1 MNIQRPNYFTCTL
14 AEALEWNIAQE
25 KVKALRTAQGVICEH
40 KEFQNI
46 TEFVDFLA
54 KNYGQNLAI
63 GCITPKKTST
73 SKVIESTE
81 EHLSFEC
88 LREQSC
94 RLGRYFLAQ
103 FGRGKTN
110 DQCVALMASS
120 SVIYAIVW
128 LALIRAGYRVMLLAP
143 QNTADATR
151 HLLKVSKAFAICYDQ
166 DCESKVLETLAQN
179 DLLEIGNKHQNS
191 SPATGNLQ
199 QFKIPWLSLK
209 LLIDSYLESKE
220 VDSTE
225 LEIPGPDSIAFY
237 HHSSGTTKLPKLIP
251 QTHNGQ
257 VGVLPR
263 IQGHGESCIR
273 ESTFT
278 TTPLCTGGIA
288 DLMRSW
294 SAAAPMWLF
303 PEGKLPITGQ
313 TVLSCFR
320 SVDNISSSSILY
332 PTSRLAYLSCVPF
345 VLESLV
351 ENKELKDRIRDL
363 KAVGVGGAAM
373 PSKLGDELV
382 DNGIP
387 LVSRFGSS
395 ECGFLLSSERN
406 YRNDLSWQA
415 LRASFSV
422 GINFQPISD
431 DRYELIVDKDWPL
444 VSTAEHAQRPF
455 NTHDFF
461 SPHGSITNAWQYG
474 GRSDLQLTLRTGKKL
489 DPVLIED
496 EIRRHE
502 LIDDAVLIGNDRP
515 YPAVIIFTV
524 SKSSLRNEEERNK
537 EIWLHIQKVNEK
549 IPLHARILRKSFKI
563 LDSSHIRRIPKNS
576 KGGVSRIAF
585 LKDFEVE
592 INGIY
597 NSEQLTISG
606 DFDSLQSSKD
616 IYETVQAT
624 VKSILNSSIDLEP
637 NEDLFDAGVDS
648 ARSIQ
653 IRSSICDLIPS
664 RLRSSVPQNIVF
676 ECGSIDGLA
685 KFFINLLTSNCEKQS
700 NPRDLKEAKYTEMR
714 EMVETNLSIQPKL
727 LQQAMQQSEFAPQTR
742 SHNKNVIILTGV
754 TGFLGI
760 HIFENLIKDP
770 NTEKIYLFI
779 RGSSSSSFE
788 EQCVRARAR
797 VHSTLEFYEISAAE
811 ELFHKFQCVPFLLKD
826 VCMGIPSPLYNKIA
840 SEITHVVH
848 AAWEVNFNLP
858 LKSFSSQ
865 ILGTVNLFNLI
876 LLSGRSIVTEF
887 RNPFFIFCS
896 SVASVANKQDEDSSS
911 LEPANAVDI
920 GYAQSKWVMEAIL
933 IGLHEKNPE
942 IDISILRLGQL
953 SGCTRSGVWNPREA
967 WPLMINA
974 GLTSLLKNEKV
985 ITLPDLAS
993 LKMSDIDWLPVDYA
1007 AISVYKNVLAGRC
1020 QNLEIQKV
1028 SNENPQSHISWSQFQ
1043 LWLREWTKANKLE
1056 VNFIEPKNWI
1066 DQLERENHQAKVLVS
1081 LWRNNWRVD
1090 NFPNSSIVAPDGVG
1104 DNFLSK
1110 DYIWHLLDSI
1120 YLRRNLE
1127 NRKSKI

>member
-1 MNIQRPNYFTCTL
+1 MNIHRPNYFTCTL
-14 AEALEWNIAQE
+14 AEALKWNTAQE
-25 KVKALRTAQGVICEH
+25 KVKTRQTDQGVICQH

-73 SKVIESTE
+73 YEVIESIE

-94 RLGRYFLAQ
+94 RLSRYFTAQ
-103 FGRGKTN
+103 FGRGKFN

-151 HLLKVSKAFAICYDQ
+151 HLLKISKAFAICYDQ
-166 DCESKVLETLAQN
+166 DCESRVLETLVQN
-179 DLLEIGNKHQNS
+179 NLLEIGNKNQNS
-191 SPATGNLQ
+191 LAAADSLQ
-199 QFKIPWLSLK
+199 QFKIPWLSLR
-209 LLIDSYLESKE
+209 LLIDSYFESNE

-257 VGVLPR
+257 VGILPQ
-263 IQGHGESCIR
+263 IQGHGESCIL

-294 SAAAPMWLF
+294 SAASPLWLF

-320 SVDNISSSSILY
+320 SIDNISSSSMLY

-363 KAVGVGGAAM
+363 NAVGVGGAAM
-373 PSKLGDELV
+373 PSKLGNELV

-395 ECGFLLSSERN
+395 ECGFLLSSERD

-415 LRASFSV
+415 LRASFSA
-422 GINFQPISD
+422 GLNFQPISD

-461 SPHGSITNAWQYG
+461 SPHESIANAWQYG
-474 GRSDLQLTLRTGKKL
+474 GRSDLQLTLCTGKKL

-502 LIDDAVLIGNDRP
+502 LIEDAVLIGNDRP

-524 SKSSLRNEEERNK
+524 SKSFLRNEEERNQ

-549 IPLHARILRKSFKI
+549 IPSHARILRRSFKI
-563 LDSSHIRRIPKNS
+563 LDSSQIIRIPKNS

-585 LKDFEVE
+585 LKNFEIE
-592 INGIY
+592 INEIY
-597 NSEQLTISG
+597 HSEQLTTGG
-606 DFDSLQSSKD
+606 DFDSLQSSKE

-624 VKSILNSSIDLEP
+624 VKSILNSSTDLEP

-648 ARSIQ
+648 TRSIQ
-653 IRSSICDLIPS
+653 IRTSMCDLIPS
-664 RLRSSVPQNIVF
+664 RLRSGVPQNVVF
-676 ECGSIDGLA
+676 ECGTIDDLA
-685 KFFINLLTSNCEKQS
+685 KFFINLLNSNCEKQS
-700 NPRDLKEAKYTEMR
+700 NLRDLKEAKYTEMR
-714 EMVETNLSIQPKL
+714 DMVEMNLNFQPKL
-727 LQQAMQQSEFAPQTR
+727 LQETMQQSGYAPRTR
-742 SHNKNVIILTGV
+742 PRNKNVIILTGV

-760 HIFENLIKDP
+760 HIFENLIRDP
-770 NTEKIYLFI
+770 NTEKIYLFV
-779 RGSSSSSFE
+779 RGSPTSSFE
-788 EQCVRARAR
+788 EQCVRAKAR

-826 VCMGIPSPLYNKIA
+826 VCMGIPSPLYNKIT

-858 LKSFSSQ
+858 LRSFSSQ
-865 ILGTVNLFNLI
+865 ILGTVNLFNLM
-876 LLSGRSIVTEF
+876 LLSGRSTVTEIQ
-887 RNPFFIFCS
+887 NPSFIFCS
-896 SVASVANKQDEDSSS
+896 SVASVANKQAEDSSS
-911 LEPANAVDI
+911 FEPANAVDI
-920 GYAQSKWVMEAIL
+920 GYAQSKWVTEAIL
-933 IGLHEKNPE
+933 IGLNEKYPE
-942 IDISILRLGQL
+942 INVTILRLGQL
-953 SGCTRSGVWNPREA
+953 SGCTRTGIWNPREA

-974 GLTSLLKNEKV
+974 GLTSLLENGKV

-993 LKMSDIDWLPVDYA
+993 LKMSDIDWFPVDHA
-1007 AISVYKNVLAGRC
+1007 AASVCKEMLARRCKNFKIR
-1020 QNLEIQKV
+1020 QV
-1028 SNENPQSHISWSQFQ
+1028 SNKNPQTHISWSQFQ
-1043 LWLREWTKANKLE
+1043 LWLREWAKANKLE
-1056 VNFIEPKNWI
+1056 INFVEPKSWI
-1066 DQLERENHQAKVLVS
+1066 NQLERKNHQAKVLVS
-1081 LWRNNWRVD
+1081 LWRDNWRID
-1090 NFPNSSIVAPDGVG
+1090 KFHKNSLAVPDEVG
-1104 DNFLSK
+1104 DILLSK
-1110 DYIWHLLDSI
+1110 SYIWHLLDSMFQ
-1120 YLRRNLE
+1120 RRNLE
-1127 NRKSKI
+1127 YRISKI